1 MRKRNAI
8 ADGLL
13 GAAAQLLSRLDRLAG
28 LLRAR
33 SHLSRCAEVG
43 ENVRLRMP
51 VVIYHPERLRF
62 GSMVDIGENVV
73 LRAGGGLT
81 IGNRV
86 LIAAGAAIV
95 TVGHPIELPRWNEN
109 TTAPV
114 HIGDDVWI
122 GVNAVVLPGV
132 TVGNGAVVAAGAVVT
147 EDVPPFTV
155 VGGVPARVI
164 STIDSNQTPGVAR

>member
-1 MRKRNAI
+1 MRRRA
-8 ADGLL
+8 LTVV
-13 GAAAQLLSRLDRLAG
+13 GALLSRCDRMLNQA
-28 LLRAR
+28 RAR
-33 SHLSRCAEVG
+33 HLLSRCPEAG

-51 VVIYHPERLRF
+51 VVIYHPERLRL
-62 GSMVDIGENVV
+62 GTLIDIGENAI

-81 IGNRV
+81 IGSRV

-95 TVGHPIELPRWNEN
+95 TVGHPIALPRWNVN
-109 TTAPV
+109 TMAPV

-164 STIDSNQTPGVAR
+164 SAIESNQTSGVAR

>member
-1 MRKRNAI
+1 M
-8 ADGLL
+8 
-13 GAAAQLLSRLDRLAG
+13 LSRIDRLAG

-33 SHLSRCAEVG
+33 YQLSRCAEAG
-43 ENVRLRMP
+43 AEVRLRMP
-51 VVIYHPERLRF
+51 VIIYHPESLRL
-62 GSMVDIGENVV
+62 GTKIDIGENVV

-81 IGNRV
+81 IGDRV

-95 TVGHPIELPRWNEN
+95 TVGHPIALPRWNKN

-114 HIGDDVWI
+114 RIGDDVWI

-132 TVGNGAVVAAGAVVT
+132 TIGNGAVVAAGAVVT
-147 EDVPPFTV
+147 EDVPPFSV

-164 STIDSNQTPGVAR
+164 STIESNQTSGVSR